1 MFSSSGISVCFFS
14 SFLLFRVMCVRY
26 LMVDF
31 EKVSINLLYFDAWD
45 V

>member
-1 MFSSSGISVCFFS
+1 MFSLSRISVCFFFS

-31 EKVSINLLYFDAWD
+31 EKVSIDLCILAHGI
-45 V
+45 